1 MKANF
6 REYQS
11 IVPVEPK
18 VVSTVSFQW
27 NFDEV
32 KDYIKAITEKY
43 EGLLVTDENVADM
56 RKAKGELVSL
66 RTSITK
72 FGKKEKAELKAPYE
86 QFAKEIGELEEIVR
100 GREQGL
106 DEQLEKYDEARKNE
120 VLSKIKAAYS
130 KEAEKQ
136 GLPYENYHLIV
147 EPKWFNK
154 TAKWADVEKAISE
167 QVAEQ
172 VKALHEEEMAKKL
185 RAAQEASAGLYCE
198 LASLKAKLK
207 TPITI
212 ADIALTGDT
221 KADWAVIDKAVE
233 ERKKIEEEAVKK
245 EKPGAEKDA
254 PGKEKKDKVPQKD
267 DVAPSPTH
275 DGETANREYTFKIY
289 GTEATRQK
297 VAKWLEESC
306 IFFKEVD

>member
-6 REYQS
+6 SEYQS

-18 VVSTVSFQW
+18 VVSTASFQW

-56 RKAKGELVSL
+56 RKAKSELVSL

-106 DEQLEKYDEARKNE
+106 DEQLNKYEEKRRND
-120 VLSKIKAAYS
+120 VISKIQAAYS
-130 KEAEKQ
+130 KKAEEL
-136 GLPYENYHLIV
+136 GLPYEKYHLIV
-147 EPKWFNK
+147 EEKWLNK
-154 TAKWADVEKAISE
+154 TAKWADVEEGIAKE
-167 QVAEQ
+167 VAEQ
-172 VKALHEEEMAKKL
+172 VKALHESEMAEKL
-185 RAAQEASAGLYCE
+185 EAAQRESAMLYCQ
-198 LASLKAKLK
+198 LASLKAGLK
-207 TPITI
+207 TPVTI
-212 ADIALTGDT
+212 KDISLTGDT
-221 KADWAVIDKAVE
+221 KADWDVIDKAVE
-233 ERKKIEEEAVKK
+233 DRKKIEEEAVKEEEQKVKKPSPKK
-245 EKPGAEKDA
+245 ETEN
-254 PGKEKKDKVPQKD
+254 KVPQKD
-267 DVAPSPTH
+267 DVAPAPTH
-275 DGETANREYTFKIY
+275 DGKAANREYTFKIY

-297 VAKWLEESC
+297 VAKWLKESC

>member
-6 REYQS
+6 SEYQS

-18 VVSTVSFQW
+18 VVSTASFQW

-56 RKAKGELVSL
+56 RKAKSELVSL

-106 DEQLEKYDEARKNE
+106 DEQLAKYDEARKNE
-120 VLSKIKAAYS
+120 VLSKIKASYS

-154 TAKWADVEKAISE
+154 TAKWADIEKAIAE

-212 ADIALTGDT
+212 ADITLTGDT
-221 KADWAVIDKAVE
+221 KADWPVIDKAVE
-233 ERKKIEEEAVKK
+233 ERKKIEEEAVKEK
-245 EKPGAEKDA
+245 EQEVKKPSPKKEAEN
-254 PGKEKKDKVPQKD
+254 KVPQKD
-267 DVAPSPTH
+267 DVAPAPTH